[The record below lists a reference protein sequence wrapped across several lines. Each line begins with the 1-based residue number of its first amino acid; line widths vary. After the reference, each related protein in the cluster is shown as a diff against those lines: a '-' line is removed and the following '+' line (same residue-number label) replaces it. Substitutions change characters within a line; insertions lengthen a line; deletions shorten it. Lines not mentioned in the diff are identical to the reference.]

1 MGSGY
6 AVMFDRRISRQ
17 FAITFASIVCGI
29 VACDYIWRKRT
40 MFRDIEPI
48 TLYEAV
54 SEACLAI
61 FHVDTIDSVSTRK
74 CANA

>member
-1 MGSGY
+1 MESGY

-17 FAITFASIVCGI
+17 FGVTFASIVCGI
-29 VACDYIWRKRT
+29 VACDHIRRKRT
-40 MFRDIEPI
+40 MLRDMEST

-54 SEACLAI
+54 FEACLAI
-61 FHVDTIDSVSTRK
+61 FHVDTIDSVSTQK